1 MELRIN
7 DENFFW
13 YLNQLGYKKVKTGR
27 WIEELVDDGQ
37 GFPTVTYT
45 CPFCQSKG
53 DGTLYCPH
61 CGSQVGEEE

>member
-45 CPFCQSKG
+45 CPFCKGKG

-61 CGSQVGEEE
+61 CGSKVGEKE